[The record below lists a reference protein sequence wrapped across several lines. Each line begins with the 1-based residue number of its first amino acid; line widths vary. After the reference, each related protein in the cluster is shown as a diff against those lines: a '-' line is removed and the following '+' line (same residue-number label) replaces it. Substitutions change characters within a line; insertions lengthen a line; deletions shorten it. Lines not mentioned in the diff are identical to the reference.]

1 MTFIKILT
9 IYIYLSGL
17 FYPYNGLHWQVKRY
31 NENSK
36 VIKCFKEKEEYELC
50 FQRAYNILFY
60 GGQWYKYDDFKLQIE
75 YLIKNNK
82 SFLNISEK

>member
-1 MTFIKILT
+1 MVFIGKLNDITRIPRL
-9 IYIYLSGL
+9 LNVL
-17 FYPYNGLHWQVKRY
+17 KKKRNMSY
-31 NENSK
+31 
-36 VIKCFKEKEEYELC
+36 VFK
-50 FQRAYNILFY
+50 RAYNILFY